1 MAKKKTAGKPVGCD
15 VGILKRA
22 LGYFIDYYAGLIF
35 ISIPVVFAAGL
46 QKQDDDMISLLSF
59 TGGLFLSLW
68 LYLFLYHTAVYM
80 EGTDTRQTITAFQ
93 NCKDQW
99 QGC

>member
-46 QKQDDDMISLLSF
+46 QKQDGDMISLLSF
-59 TGGLFLSLW
+59 TGFMRLRPVPFSLAVFISLSYRCIYGRDRHPPNDYCISKL
-68 LYLFLYHTAVYM
+68 
-80 EGTDTRQTITAFQ
+80 
-93 NCKDQW
+93 
-99 QGC
+99 